1 MLDHEREAQFI
12 QEGLDIIKA
21 AEEKGIIL
29 RLMGAVAVK
38 LHCPNYVHWYASMA
52 RALTDLD
59 FASYGRCNP
68 GMKKFF
74 VERGYTPN
82 QTIIAYYGQHRHIY
96 WNDRLGWQA
105 DIFFDEL
112 AMCHKVNFRG
122 RLELDYPTITLTDI
136 LLEKMQIVKIN
147 PKDIKD
153 SIIMLREHEVGAG
166 EKEVFNTP
174 YIVKLLADD
183 WGYYYTVT
191 TNLNRVKSFLGEFEV
206 LTAEDRQDVTAKVD
220 KLLQAIEEAPKSMKW
235 KMRARL
241 GAKQKWYNEVEEVGR

>member
-1 MLDHEREAQFI
+1 MDNLGYMNEQ
-12 QEGLDIIKA
+12 
-21 AEEKGIIL
+21 IL
-29 RLMGAVAVK
+29 
-38 LHCPNYVHWYASMA
+38 
-52 RALTDLD
+52 
-59 FASYGRCNP
+59 
-68 GMKKFF
+68 
-74 VERGYTPN
+74 
-82 QTIIAYYGQHRHIY
+82 AYYGRSRHIY
-96 WNDRLGWQA
+96 WNEKLGWQA

-153 SIIMLREHEVGAG
+153 SIIMLREHAVGDS
-166 EKEVFNTP
+166 EKEMFNTP

-191 TNLNRVKSFLGEFEV
+191 TNLNRVKSFLGDFEI
-206 LTAEDRQDVTAKVD
+206 LTAEDRQDVAAKVD
-220 KLLQAIEEAPKSMKW
+220 KLLQALEEAPKSMKW

-241 GAKQKWYNEVEEVGR
+241 GTKQKWYNEVEEVGR